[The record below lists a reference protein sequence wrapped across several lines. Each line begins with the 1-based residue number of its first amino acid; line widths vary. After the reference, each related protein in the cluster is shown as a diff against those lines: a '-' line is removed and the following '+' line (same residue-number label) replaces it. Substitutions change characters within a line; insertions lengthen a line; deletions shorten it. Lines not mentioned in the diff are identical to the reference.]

1 MTKAIFYKQRKN
13 RMICGVVAGL
23 ADKYGWDL
31 PIARVLTALFVYF
44 SGALV
49 LFSTLFWQS
58 VCPIRK
64 IWERTD
70 SQAVIIRDRANA
82 RMLRLLMIKIKE
94 SGFGDSTGSLKSS
107 ICFRDS

>member
-44 SGALV
+44 SG
-49 LFSTLFWQS
+49 
-58 VCPIRK
+58 
-64 IWERTD
+64 
-70 SQAVIIRDRANA
+70 
-82 RMLRLLMIKIKE
+82 
-94 SGFGDSTGSLKSS
+94 GFGIILYIILAICLPYKEDLGKNGQSGSYHQGPRKRKDAEV
-107 ICFRDS
+107 IDDKDKGKWFW